1 MRTAKLRF
9 TDLIIGRIMSFRWNQ
24 GVMKILLVVCVCIPI
39 LIHTTSSP
47 ICAQNQYMKDSYIP
61 FAIEAKL
68 LADEV
73 TSRHLINIRTKDG
86 VVTLSGYVD
95 NPRDCERVIEMV
107 EAMSDIQSVINNIS
121 VTRIVRSDNQIIFGR
136 KKNSDLTHARDFQKI
151 DMNFKKRIL
160 PISYGNFI
168 AGASPIDPTAF
179 EIKRE
184 IPDTLHEDERGNKSD
199 EEIKRAVRDAIFH
212 NPKVVS
218 INIQVEVKEGV
229 VVLTGAVDNPEAK
242 NAAEEEAKN
251 TTGVFMVK
259 NYLRIRPWMLP
270 GYSTTAER
278 VRDILSRNSLTRHL
292 DIDTE
297 VQNGNVY
304 LYGTVST
311 LLEKQYAGE
320 IASQVT
326 GAVSV
331 INKLTI
337 NSRWLPKTDKE
348 IKEKVETELIF
359 SVFVH
364 SPEISVNVKNGVAYL
379 TGSVHT
385 RQEALA
391 AIENAYDGGARV
403 VRDLLEIREEAD
415 EELKQLREKD
425 PFYLEID
432 YPGYFEDFY
441 FKPYYYYLYP

>member
-1 MRTAKLRF
+1 M
-9 TDLIIGRIMSFRWNQ
+9 
-24 GVMKILLVVCVCIPI
+24 MKILFITSLYANI
-39 LIHTTSSP
+39 LITIVSFNSH
-47 ICAQNQYMKDSYIP
+47 AQNKDIEDSNIA

-68 LADEV
+68 LADKV
-73 TSRHLINIRTKDG
+73 TSRHLINVRVKDG
-86 VVTLSGYVD
+86 VVTLSGHVD
-95 NPRDCERVIEMV
+95 NPLDCERAIKMV
-107 EAMSDIQSVINNIS
+107 EAMSNIQSVINNIS
-121 VTRIVRSDNQIIFGR
+121 VTHIVRSDNQIMFGR
-136 KKNSDLTHARDFQKI
+136 KKNSGLTHARDFQKI
-151 DMNFKKRIL
+151 NMNLKKRIRPL
-160 PISYGNFI
+160 SYGNFI
-168 AGASPIDPTAF
+168 AGASPVDPIAL
-179 EIKRE
+179 EIK
-184 IPDTLHEDERGNKSD
+184 EDEQGNKSD

-212 NPKVVS
+212 NPEVVS

-229 VVLTGAVDNPEAK
+229 VILTGAVDNPEAK

-251 TTGVFMVK
+251 TAGVFMVK
-259 NYLRIRPWMLP
+259 NYLRIRPGMLP

-278 VRDILSRNSLTRHL
+278 VRDVLSGNSLTRHL

-297 VQNGNVY
+297 VQNGKVY
-304 LYGTVST
+304 LYGTVNT
-311 LLEKQYAGE
+311 LFEKQHAGE

-326 GAVSV
+326 GVVSV
-331 INKLTI
+331 INKLNV

-364 SPEISVNVKNGVAYL
+364 SPEISVNVKKGVAYL

-391 AIENAYDGGARV
+391 AIENAYDGGART
-403 VRDLLEIREEAD
+403 VRNLLEIRGEAD
-415 EELKQLREKD
+415 EGLKQLRTKD

>member
-9 TDLIIGRIMSFRWNQ
+9 TDLIIGKIMSFRWNQ
-24 GVMKILLVVCVCIPI
+24 GVMKILLVACVCIPI
-39 LIHTTSSP
+39 LIHTSSSP
-47 ICAQNQYMKDSYIP
+47 ICAQNQYMKDIHIP

-73 TSRHLINIRTKDG
+73 TSRHLINVRTIDG
-86 VVTLSGYVD
+86 VVTLSGCVD
-95 NPRDCERVIEMV
+95 NPLDCERAIEMV

-136 KKNSDLTHARDFQKI
+136 KKNSDLIHALDFQKI

-160 PISYGNFI
+160 LSYSDFI
-168 AGASPIDPTAF
+168 AGAFPVDHTAL

-184 IPDTLHEDERGNKSD
+184 MTDTLHKDERGNKSD

-218 INIQVEVKEGV
+218 INIQIEVKEGV
-229 VVLTGAVDNPEAK
+229 VILTGAVDNLEAK
-242 NAAEEEAKN
+242 TAAEEEAKN
-251 TTGVFMVK
+251 TAGVFMVK
-259 NYLRIRPWMLP
+259 NYLRIRPGMLP
-270 GYSTTAER
+270 SYSTTAER
-278 VRDILSRNSLTRHL
+278 VRDMLSRNSLTRHL

-297 VQNGNVY
+297 VQNGKAY
-304 LYGTVST
+304 LYGTVNT
-311 LLEKQYAGE
+311 LLEKQHAGE

-326 GAVSV
+326 GVVSV
-331 INKLTI
+331 INKLNI

-391 AIENAYDGGARV
+391 AIENVYDGGARV
-403 VRDLLEIREEAD
+403 VRNLLEIRGEAD
-415 EELKQLREKD
+415 EGLKQLRTKD

>member
-1 MRTAKLRF
+1 MLPVA
-9 TDLIIGRIMSFRWNQ
+9 
-24 GVMKILLVVCVCIPI
+24 CVCIPI

-47 ICAQNQYMKDSYIP
+47 ICAQNQYMKDIYIP

-68 LADEV
+68 LADEM

-95 NPRDCERVIEMV
+95 NPLDCERAIKMV
-107 EAMSDIQSVINNIS
+107 EAMSDIQSVVNNIS
-121 VTRIVRSDNQIIFGR
+121 VTHIVRPDNQIMFGR
-136 KKNSDLTHARDFQKI
+136 KKNSNLTHARDFQKI
-151 DMNFKKRIL
+151 DMDFKKRIL
-160 PISYGNFI
+160 PLSYGNFI
-168 AGASPIDPTAF
+168 AGAFPVDPTAL
-179 EIKRE
+179 EIKRKMT
-184 IPDTLHEDERGNKSD
+184 DTLLHEDERGNTSD

-229 VVLTGAVDNPEAK
+229 VILTGAVDNPEAK
-242 NAAEEEAKN
+242 TAAGEEAKN

-379 TGSVHT
+379 AGSVHT

-391 AIENAYDGGARV
+391 AIENAYDGGARA
-403 VRDLLEIREEAD
+403 VRDLLEIRGEAD
-415 EELKQLREKD
+415 GGLKQLRTKD